1 MIFIYHA
8 EGRITIGEGTDTIN
22 LSFFDLKKKNRYKK
36 QTRTSSMQALFLSI
50 YSLFTFAQL
59 TISYMEGNF
68 MINNAKHQN
77 VIFY

>member
-1 MIFIYHA
+1 
-8 EGRITIGEGTDTIN
+8 
-22 LSFFDLKKKNRYKK
+22 
-36 QTRTSSMQALFLSI
+36 MQALFLSI